1 MTTVEITL
9 EFDRDEVTE
18 TDVYNYINELIENNC
33 LSYEVK
39 QL

>member
-9 EFDRDEVTE
+9 EFDNDEVTE
-18 TDVYNYINELIENNC
+18 ADVYNYINELIENNC

-39 QL
+39 